1 MTEPIQG
8 SDGKFYDLTLDPDTD
23 DNTLSFV
30 VRPLDPPPAMSAH
43 QAVSGGTS
51 AVPGTVDHPMMDSI
65 HKKAF
70 NDTSGDTHRKTFDE
84 FGLPETLL
92 RALAL
97 LNFRWPSRIQARAIP
112 ILLQDPP
119 RNLLGQSQSGTG
131 KTAAFV
137 ITMLTRID
145 LTKRSTQGL
154 VLAPTRELARQIM
167 DVIQGLGQ
175 YMGVRTQFAI
185 PTLFV
190 KGKEFDAH
198 IVVGTPGTALDCVR
212 RGMLSLDRLK
222 MLVIDEADNMLDLQ
236 GLGAWASLSAS
247 SVNLAST
254 IRHKVQILLW
264 SATFPPRIVEF
275 SKRYAPDCLTM
286 TLEHHELTVSGIKQM
301 YMDCLDAEAKFGV
314 LVQLYH
320 VLTIG
325 SSIIFVHRRDEA
337 TRIAKRMTLEGHK
350 ISVLHSALENGGV
363 ARDKV
368 IDDFRSGRTKV
379 LITTNVLARGIDVS
393 TVSMVVNYDLPMDKD
408 RRIDFPTY
416 LHRIGRT
423 GRFGRIGV
431 SISFVHDTTS
441 WMQLMQVSEHF
452 GVSISKVPTGD
463 VEEVER
469 IVNSILKHNQGML
482 PAVTRE
488 DSIHARPGAHVYH

>member
-8 SDGKFYDLTLDPDTD
+8 LDGKFYDLSLDPDTD
-23 DNTLSFV
+23 DNTLSFIV
-30 VRPLDPPPAMSAH
+30 KPLDPPPKESVH
-43 QAVSGGTS
+43 QETSSGTAAVSGQAG
-51 AVPGTVDHPMMDSI
+51 HPLMGSI

-70 NDTSGDTHRKTFDE
+70 NDTAGDTHRKTFDE
-84 FGLPETLL
+84 FGLPEALL

-97 LNFRWPSRIQARAIP
+97 LNFRWPSRIQARTIP

-137 ITMLTRID
+137 ITMLTRLD
-145 LTKRSTQGL
+145 LTNRSTQGL
-154 VLAPTRELARQIM
+154 VLAPTRELARQIV
-167 DVIQGLGQ
+167 DVIEGLGQ
-175 YMGVRTQFAI
+175 YMGVKTQFAI
-185 PTLFV
+185 PAMFV
-190 KGKEFDAH
+190 RGKEFDAH
-198 IVVGTPGTALDCVR
+198 IVVGTPGTTLDCVR
-212 RGMLSLDRLK
+212 RGQLDLDHLK
-222 MLVIDEADNMLDLQ
+222 MLVIDEADNMLDLH
-236 GLGAWASLSAS
+236 GLGEQCIRIK
-247 SVNLAST
+247 ST
-254 IRHKVQILLW
+254 IRHNVQILLW
-264 SATFPPRIVEF
+264 SATFPHRIVEF

-286 TLEHHELTVSGIKQM
+286 TLEHHELTVTGIKQM
-301 YMDCLDAEAKFGV
+301 YMDCINAEAKFGV

-337 TRIAKRMTLEGHK
+337 TRIAERMTLEGHK
-350 ISVLHSALENGGV
+350 ISVLHSALENGGA

-408 RRIDFPTY
+408 KRIDFPTY

-452 GVSISKVPTGD
+452 GVQISKVPTGD
-463 VEEVER
+463 VEVSSHLIR
-469 IVNSILKHNQGML
+469 CDIFN
-482 PAVTRE
+482 
-488 DSIHARPGAHVYH
+488 VYANLG